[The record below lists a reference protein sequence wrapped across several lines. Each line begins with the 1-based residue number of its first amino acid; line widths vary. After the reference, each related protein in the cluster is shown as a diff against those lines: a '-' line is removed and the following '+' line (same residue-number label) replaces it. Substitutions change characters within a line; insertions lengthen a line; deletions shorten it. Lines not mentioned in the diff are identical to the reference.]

1 MPDITIALTT
11 LISVVS
17 VSFAV
22 FFGIKS
28 KKRADDEEIVKRTE
42 NITKLG
48 EKIDNLSDSF
58 SKFCTDIKIEIRD
71 MRNGFDEIKTK
82 QIEQQT
88 EIKHI
93 IERLNKLDKG
103 A

>member
-1 MPDITIALTT
+1 MPEITIALTT

-71 MRNGFDEIKTK
+71 MRNGFDEIRKI
-82 QIEQQT
+82 QIEQQA

-93 IERLNKLDKG
+93 ISRLEKIEG

>member
-1 MPDITIALTT
+1 MPEITIALTT

-22 FFGIKS
+22 LFSIKS

-71 MRNGFDEIKTK
+71 MRNGFDEIRKI
-82 QIEQQT
+82 QIEQQA

-93 IERLNKLDKG
+93 ISRLEKIEG

>member
-1 MPDITIALTT
+1 MPEITIALTT

-42 NITKLG
+42 NLTTLG

-71 MRNGFDEIKTK
+71 MRNGFDEIRTK
-82 QIEQQT
+82 QIEQQS

-93 IERLNKLDKG
+93 ISRLEKIEG

>member
-1 MPDITIALTT
+1 MPEITIALTT

-42 NITKLG
+42 NLTKLG

-71 MRNGFDEIKTK
+71 MRNGFDEIRTK
-82 QIEQQT
+82 QIEQQS

-93 IERLNKLDKG
+93 ISRLEKIEG